1 VRKHDSL
8 PYKECP
14 PPLLTVFIFS
24 QDSIT
29 GALGSEGYTT
39 AGCTVKKLFLFF
51 KNEDV

>member
-1 VRKHDSL
+1 MILYHTKSA
-8 PYKECP
+8 